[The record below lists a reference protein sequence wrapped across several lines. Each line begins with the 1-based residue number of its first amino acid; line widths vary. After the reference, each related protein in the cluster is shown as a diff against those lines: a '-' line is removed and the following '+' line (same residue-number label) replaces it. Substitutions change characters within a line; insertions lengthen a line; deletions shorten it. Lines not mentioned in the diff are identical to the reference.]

1 MNRRM
6 TAIAISAVAIF
17 GLTGCTGTLVPAE
30 SASSG
35 AGSSSTA
42 PSASA
47 TATPNTSEE
56 AADGDDTAAGGQ
68 TVAEACAVV
77 TSSVND
83 AMVGLQNVD
92 AASDPQTS
100 IDALTTA
107 SDAIGAAAGEIDNPE
122 VVAAATGLQGTF
134 SQIAGVAKAVLIDG
148 DTSQAEQMGT
158 LTQELQTSVT
168 SFTELCTP

>member
-6 TAIAISAVAIF
+6 TALTIAAVALF

-30 SASSG
+30 SSSSG
-35 AGSSSTA
+35 AGSSTA
-42 PSASA
+42 SPSESA
-47 TATPNTSEE
+47 TATPGAGDD
-56 AADGDDTAAGGQ
+56 AAGGDDTAAGGQ
-68 TVAEACAVV
+68 TVAEACAIV
-77 TSSVND
+77 TTSVND

-92 AASDPQTS
+92 ASSDPQTS

-122 VVAAATGLQGTF
+122 VVTAATGLQGTF
-134 SQIAGVAKAVLIDG
+134 SQIAGVARAVLIDG
-148 DTSQAEQMGT
+148 DTAQAEQMGT

-168 SFTELCTP
+168 AFTELCTP